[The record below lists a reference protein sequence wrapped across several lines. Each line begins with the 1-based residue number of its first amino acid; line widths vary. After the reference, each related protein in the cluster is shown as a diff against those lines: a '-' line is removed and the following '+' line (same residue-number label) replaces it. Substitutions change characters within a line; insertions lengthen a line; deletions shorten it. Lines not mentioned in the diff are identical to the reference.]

1 MSPKIPYPMTA
12 RQFERRLEQAEMS
25 QRQFALWLGFAVNS
39 VNRWARGHREIPRY
53 VAVIADL
60 IAKYPQIRP

>member
-1 MSPKIPYPMTA
+1 MPPAKARPMTA
-12 RQFERRLEQAEMS
+12 RQFESRLETAGMS

-53 VAVIADL
+53 VAVMADL